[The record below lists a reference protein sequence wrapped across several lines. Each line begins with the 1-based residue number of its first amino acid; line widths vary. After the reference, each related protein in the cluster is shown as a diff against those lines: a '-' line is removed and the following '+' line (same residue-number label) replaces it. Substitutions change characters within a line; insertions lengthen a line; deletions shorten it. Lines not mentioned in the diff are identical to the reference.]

1 MKTAWLVMGT
11 AATAFEKR
19 KAARSNRGA
28 VRVELDL
35 QVSQS
40 GPSFCLVSLGNSHF
54 FGYPASIFNEFV
66 SARHL
71 PTFEFPAGAMG
82 CGAMHGELM
91 TMEPVE
97 AGVWDEDTPLEFQ
110 RAQTDL
116 RLVR

>member
-1 MKTAWLVMGT
+1 LYLLET
-11 AATAFEKR
+11 
-19 KAARSNRGA
+19 
-28 VRVELDL
+28 
-35 QVSQS
+35 
-40 GPSFCLVSLGNSHF
+40 HF
-54 FGYPASIFNEFV
+54 FGYPASIFNEFFFG
-66 SARHL
+66 SPL
-71 PTFEFPAGAMG
+71 PPTFEFPAGAIASESGTAMG